1 MSDLPLNIDV
11 QQILLHFFNFAIL
24 FVGLYLILYKPV
36 KDFMDNRT
44 AKYNKDKEE
53 AENLLNSAAEKE
65 KLYQEK
71 LEATDKEIADKK
83 RKADAEIDELRST
96 GVAQAKKE
104 AESIVENARKEAF
117 TLKENIIKS
126 AEKDITEMVEQAS
139 RKMMLEEST
148 EDVYDAFLK
157 EAKRSVKDGKAGK

>member
-1 MSDLPLNIDV
+1 M
-11 QQILLHFFNFAIL
+11 L
-24 FVGLYLILYKPV
+24 FRSYRGNRKERLGKVGLYLILYKPV

-65 KLYQEK
+65 KIYQEK
-71 LEATDKEIADKK
+71 LEAADKEIADKK

-126 AEKDITEMVEQAS
+126 AEKDITEMVENAT
-139 RKMMLEEST
+139 RKVVLSGNTSEA
-148 EDVYDAFLK
+148 YDMFLDNA
-157 EAKRSVKDGKAGK
+157 ERSDS

>member
-1 MSDLPLNIDV
+1 MGDLPLNIDV
-11 QQILLHFFNFAIL
+11 QQILLNFFNFAIL

-53 AENLLNSAAEKE
+53 AENLLNSATEKE

-71 LEATDKEIADKK
+71 LEAADKEIADKK
-83 RKADAEIDELRST
+83 RKADAELDEIRSS

-139 RKMMLEEST
+139 RKMMLDEST

>member
-65 KLYQEK
+65 KLYQRRK
-71 LEATDKEIADKK
+71 LNQSLKMPV
-83 RKADAEIDELRST
+83 RKHLHLRKIS
-96 GVAQAKKE
+96 
-104 AESIVENARKEAF
+104 
-117 TLKENIIKS
+117 
-126 AEKDITEMVEQAS
+126 
-139 RKMMLEEST
+139 
-148 EDVYDAFLK
+148 
-157 EAKRSVKDGKAGK
+157 